1 MHLEIKGQK
10 ERQRAEAIET
20 DSTVAG
26 APNEKIVQNHIN
38 IALLNVL

>member
-20 DSTVAG
+20 IETDSTVVTL
-26 APNEKIVQNHIN
+26 KS
-38 IALLNVL
+38 